1 MNPSDSRE
9 GGSGINT
16 ALLTALTT
24 EHYSL
29 QSSRS
34 GTIAE
39 ANGRSQLF
47 LSAVSGAIVALALV
61 AQMDRLGETFTV
73 FALSVLPALLALGLT
88 SYARLADLAVHDA
101 YYARAIGRIRAFY
114 WTIEPSATQYWM
126 QPAGDDPHALMRQ
139 DGQAHSRW
147 HHLSHAA
154 TSVAAVN
161 GILAGVLVGLGL
173 SVVTPIPVLV
183 LASISTAVAMGM
195 FGGLFVDQERRWR
208 RSDEMQPTRFLPDG
222 SPAMT
227 VHTVAPAPATPRG
240 HAASP
245 EQGRAHPGKFA
256 GAAKATHP

>member
-1 MNPSDSRE
+1 MNPSDSHE
-9 GGSGINT
+9 GGFGINA

-88 SYARLADLAVHDA
+88 SYARRADLAVHDA

-114 WTIEPSATQYWM
+114 WTIEPGATQYWM

-139 DGQAHSRW
+139 HGQAHSRW

-161 GILAGVLVGLGL
+161 GILAGVLVGFGL
-173 SVVTPIPVLV
+173 SVVTPIPALL
-183 LASISTAVAMGM
+183 LASISAAVTIGL
-195 FGGLFVDQERRWR
+195 FSGLFVDQERRWR
-208 RSDEMQPTRFLPDG
+208 RSDELQPTRFLPDG
-222 SPAMT
+222 TPAMT
-227 VHTVAPAPATPRG
+227 VHTIAPGPLAPRG
-240 HAASP
+240 HTATYDQGM
-245 EQGRAHPGKFA
+245 EQPGNFA
-256 GAAKATHP
+256 GATQATRP